1 MGFPPTMS
9 KYFQQWYNWWEEWI
23 SVYIRGAGRH
33 NRKVDRQIDKS
44 FIYGTCEDENYGRT
58 VYYKSDKN
66 TAEPRYELENVPKT

>member
-1 MGFPPTMS
+1 MS
-9 KYFQQWYNWWEEWI
+9 EYFQQWYNWWEEWI

-33 NRKVDRQIDKS
+33 NRKVDKS